1 MIKHFNLYKI
11 HKWKIT
17 FKGKIF
23 ILRREKNGGEGKK
36 SLNKFCWFVQRNR
49 EISTKGISEREVFI
63 KRGCVLIK
71 EKGGEEKGLI

>member
-1 MIKHFNLYKI
+1 MEMK
-11 HKWKIT
+11 
-17 FKGKIF
+17 
-23 ILRREKNGGEGKK
+23 EK

-71 EKGGEEKGLI
+71 EKRGGRKGSDIGGHMEGEGVHGRF